1 MASVTFLTTVG
12 GDGSTVTDDSNATT
26 GLGNGGHRLR
36 FIPCLTNL
44 VNIADNTVTQATNAA
59 SSASSASS
67 SASLAST
74 SATNANNSFLSID
87 TKYLGAKTGD
97 PALNNQGGALTTGAT
112 YWNSSTNTMRIYNGT
127 GWENTSALTDF
138 ASNTFRVSDNSDSTK
153 KVAFN
158 ISGITAGTVRTL
170 TVPNASGTIA
180 LLESPTFTGT
190 VGGITKSMVGL
201 GNVDNTSDATKFTN
215 PSVTG
220 NLTFGSSA
228 ARILG
233 DFSTGTYT
241 NRLSFQ
247 TSTVNGNTIIQSI
260 PNGTGT
266 LSAWNLH
273 NGIDFNNSGF
283 LQIGCDTTNTYLT
296 STARG
301 TGTNLPLNIYVGGSN
316 RLSIAT
322 SGAITMDTS
331 LSVPTITTTGSTGL
345 TLTNATSNNIFFY
358 GNGANA
364 PTFTTRSAGTKIVL
378 WPSLS
383 GTAVD
388 NAIGVGLDGP
398 WFSTANTSSV
408 FKWYGGTTL
417 AATLTGTGDFT
428 TTGTVSG
435 SSATGFRNKIINGDF
450 QIWQGGTT
458 FTTDAVG
465 TIIYTA
471 DQIYAQA
478 LFPGNGATQTVTKE
492 MSIVPSGATACL
504 KSVVS
509 TAVPANYSR
518 MLLGLTF
525 EDKESQKL
533 AGKVVTVSMQVR
545 GIGNIDKIQLVS
557 LYSTSGGKATYGATQ
572 IALTTSTINTSAFT
586 RATLTFTVPSAATL
600 TASGTLGLYFI
611 YYKSSGTVESV
622 GDGIYLG
629 DIMLEEGSVATPFE
643 RRPYGLELSLCQRY
657 YEVSGTNTYLT
668 IENGQAFAPFT
679 AGIANVVSYKFA
691 TPKRVPPT
699 CRVWRANS
707 ANTGLVLSSS
717 STVTS
722 IASTINDLR
731 FNAGSVG
738 ASGQTFIEFAFDAS
752 ARL

>member
-220 NLTFGSSA
+220 NLTFGSSG

-233 DFSTGTYT
+233 DFSNASLE
-241 NRLSFQ
+241 NRTLFQ
-247 TSTVNGNTIIQSI
+247 DKTTNGNTLMGAI
-260 PNGTGT
+260 PNGTAT
-266 LSAWNLH
+266 TCKFNLFNSSTPINSSYLQLSIDSGAANLIT
-273 NGIDFNNSGF
+273 G
-283 LQIGCDTTNTYLT
+283 L
-296 STARG
+296 AG
-301 TGTNLPLNIYVGGSN
+301 TGSNLPLNIAVGGTT

-331 LSVPTITTTGSTGL
+331 LSVPTITTTGATGL
-345 TLTNATSNNIFFY
+345 TLTNATSNNILFY
-358 GNGANA
+358 GNGAAA

-417 AATLTGTGDFT
+417 AATLTGTGNFT

-450 QIWQGGTT
+450 QIWQGGTSFT
-458 FTTDAVG
+458 NPTNPATAYCADQWQAWRGAFTTGV
-465 TIIYTA
+465 TVT
-471 DQIYAQA
+471 QQQ
-478 LFPGNGATQTVTKE
+478 TQTSSKGMRVQRNAGDTSAAILIIASVHE
-492 MSIVPSGATACL
+492 SID
-504 KSVVS
+504 VV
-509 TAVPANYSR
+509 
-518 MLLGLTF
+518 
-525 EDKESQKL
+525 KL
-533 AGKVVTVSMQVR
+533 AGKTVTLQFKLKS
-545 GIGNIDKIQLVS
+545 GANFSSASSFIN
-557 LYSTSGGKATYGATQ
+557 STAYYGTG
-572 IALTTSTINTSAFT
+572 TDSTILSGFT
-586 RATLTFTVPSAATL
+586 GLTAISGSNYTLSSSLQQFALTFTIPNNATQFGIIWSYMPTG
-600 TASGTLGLYFI
+600 TAGANDWFEITD
-611 YYKSSGTVESV
+611 VQ
-622 GDGIYLG
+622 
-629 DIMLEEGSVATPFE
+629 LEEGSVATPFE
-643 RRPYGLELSLCQRY
+643 RRPYGLESMLCQRY
-657 YEVSGTNTYLT
+657 YHFESPVKINGYTNGGWEASGRIVFPTSMRASPT
-668 IENGQAFAPFT
+668 ITITPGVLVNCSSAFASAVSATGFNLT
-679 AGIANVVSYKFA
+679 AVATGTGVLIVGDGNTASY
-691 TPKRVPPT
+691 T
-699 CRVWRANS
+699 
-707 ANTGLVLSSS
+707 
-717 STVTS
+717 
-722 IASTINDLR
+722 
-731 FNAGSVG
+731 
-738 ASGQTFIEFAFDAS
+738 AS